1 MKIDEKVFNLCYY
14 KNKALISLIPT
25 MSPCGNIPK
34 SVAQSQ
40 LKMCL
45 YESFENHWH
54 TMVWLAEG
62 SRGNAD
68 IWWDDTIEWLEHV
81 SLEHVSIE
89 KINPVVS
96 VPIPEHERR
105 TSTVAWPKP
114 SDRY

>member
-1 MKIDEKVFNLCYY
+1 MLNALELIAY
-14 KNKALISLIPT
+14 KEAA
-25 MSPCGNIPK
+25 MSHCGKIPK

-54 TMVWLAEG
+54 TMVWLNRG
-62 SRGNAD
+62 SKVKAD

-89 KINPVVS
+89 KINPVVA
-96 VPIPEHERR
+96 VPVPVSERR
-105 TSTVAWPKP
+105 LSPTAYAENKE
-114 SDRY
+114 